1 MPPAKNSKIWDW
13 AFKILSVLVIPVVL
27 WGVSLEVRMA
37 VMDTERTNLETQVE
51 TIKTD
56 LQGKVNKLEQSLK
69 EGLAAAGA
77 TSKAV
82 EKGMQ
87 DNKVT
92 LGRMEG
98 KLDGIDKDIDEIKG
112 LLRNIR

>member
-13 AFKILSVLVIPVVL
+13 AFKILSVLIIPVVL
-27 WGVSLEVRMA
+27 WGVRLEIRLA
-37 VMDTERTNLETQVE
+37 VLDTERATLEEQLKST
-51 TIKTD
+51 KTD
-56 LQGKVNKLEQSLK
+56 LRGKVDKLEDSLK
-69 EGLAAAGA
+69 EGLATASA
-77 TSKAV
+77 TSRAV
-82 EKGMQ
+82 ETGMQ

>member
-1 MPPAKNSKIWDW
+1 MPTTKNSKIWDW
-13 AFKILSVLVIPVVL
+13 AFKILSVLIIPVAL
-27 WGVSLEVRMA
+27 WGIRLEVRIA
-37 VMDTERTNLETQVE
+37 VMDTERATLEKQVE
-51 TIKTD
+51 TIKAD
-56 LQGKVNKLEQSLK
+56 FQGKITMLQQDLK
-69 EGLAAAGA
+69 DGLKAAGA

-82 EKGMQ
+82 ETGMQ